1 MNYKM
6 GKFKFL
12 KAFTI
17 RIFHV
22 IVKKPQVICQWFW
35 FRLGFLPF

>member
-6 GKFKFL
+6 GKLKFL

-22 IVKKPQVICQWFW
+22 IVKKPQVICLGVW